1 MKVHITL
8 DRYDGSLSKIVT
20 TDLGG
25 ISMSELAFRM
35 MSPDV
40 CGITITKADKIDRLL
55 AKLEK
60 SKEVVHK
67 E

>member
-8 DRYDGSLSKIVT
+8 DKYDGSESKIVT

-25 ISMSELAFRM
+25 ISMNQIAFQL

-40 CGITITKADKIDRLL
+40 CGMTITKAVKIEKLIGKMGASNDK
-55 AKLEK
+55 
-60 SKEVVHK
+60 S
-67 E
+67 